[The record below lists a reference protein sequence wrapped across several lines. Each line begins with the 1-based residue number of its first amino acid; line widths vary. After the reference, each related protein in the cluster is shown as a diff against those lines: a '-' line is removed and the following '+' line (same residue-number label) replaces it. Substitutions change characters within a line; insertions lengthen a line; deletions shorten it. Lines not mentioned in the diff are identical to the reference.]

1 MPLIDDDRLS
11 DISSL
16 RVAGSLTRLT
26 SSFSE
31 DRDLPGPPQDE
42 LDTDNDRSSGV
53 DPSSEDSMSAA
64 VPGFFPK
71 TGRPSSTPPEILRV
85 NPPPDSILHQLREQ
99 DHLHSATSSSSS
111 ASSSHSY
118 SRFFHRSRTPK
129 RTLSIRSLGPGGIHS
144 GLGAL
149 TPIYEPSNPDLKD
162 LAATQ
167 KEGEA
172 GPSSAAKNMNAPSIH
187 STTST
192 IQEKIMNLQGKQM
205 KDQISSN
212 SDRGLSFRVPLCNIY
227 PLRNLCHW
235 SYTRMRFTL
244 TQISNS
250 PGVPQP
256 ITETITQPNLLQ
268 LASFRSRWRTSTT
281 TSPFPTRIHQ
291 YFCDSHHFPD
301 NPPTRA
307 TEWMQNL
314 STTVGGCPNE
324 TFAFHHIA
332 TAFPTVPLPTK
343 HTPIP
348 CNAPQSPVW
357 VHRSSPEVFGHLRG
371 FRI

>member
-1 MPLIDDDRLS
+1 MFNGLVSFLPWSGARQSTTDSVDVDIERGDGTVPLINDDRLS
-11 DISSL
+11 NISSF

-31 DRDLPGPPQDE
+31 ADRDGDPPGPPQDE
-42 LDTDNDRSSGV
+42 LDTDNDHSTSGCGV

-111 ASSSHSY
+111 TSSNHSY

-129 RTLSIRSLGPGGIHS
+129 RTLSIRSLGPGGVHS

-167 KEGEA
+167 GEGED
-172 GPSSAAKNMNAPSIH
+172 GPSSAVKNTNAPSIH

-192 IQEKIMNLQGKQM
+192 IQEKIMNLQGKQT

-212 SDRGLSFRVPLCNIY
+212 SD
-227 PLRNLCHW
+227 
-235 SYTRMRFTL
+235 
-244 TQISNS
+244 
-250 PGVPQP
+250 
-256 ITETITQPNLLQ
+256 
-268 LASFRSRWRTSTT
+268 
-281 TSPFPTRIHQ
+281 
-291 YFCDSHHFPD
+291 
-301 NPPTRA
+301 
-307 TEWMQNL
+307 
-314 STTVGGCPNE
+314 
-324 TFAFHHIA
+324 
-332 TAFPTVPLPTK
+332 
-343 HTPIP
+343 
-348 CNAPQSPVW
+348 
-357 VHRSSPEVFGHLRG
+357 
-371 FRI
+371 